1 MSVDLIGVGRISR
14 LAHNWIIVLTARFL
28 FGLFFLMS
36 SSYCLL
42 SYIPFT
48 YQWVIKCTLVK
59 WLPVFVRL
67 HAFVYFVVLAFVV
80 LTLVDELRSKYTR
93 SLTIGFVIFHVTGG
107 VWLVIRP
114 LLPNL

>member
-1 MSVDLIGVGRISR
+1 MSADLSDLGRLSR
-14 LAHNWIIVLTARFL
+14 LAHNRIFVLAARFL

-59 WLPVFVRL
+59 WLPIFVKLHVFI
-67 HAFVYFVVLAFVV
+67 YWVVLAFVV
-80 LTLVDELRSKYTR
+80 LTLLDELRSKYTR
-93 SLTIGFVIFHVTGG
+93 RLTFSFVIFHVIG
-107 VWLVIRP
+107 
-114 LLPNL
+114 